1 MAEHD
6 QIEYQWDLR
15 DLTLV
20 NVACTRW
27 LDARGLN
34 ASWKDQIRM
43 QFRNNIDWKERKR
56 AKREYDESCRV
67 WGTEDQ
73 ETEE

>member
-20 NVACTRW
+20 NAHCTRW

-43 QFRNNIDWKERKR
+43 QFRSNIDWKERKR
-56 AKREYDESCRV
+56 VKREYDEACRV
-67 WGTEDQ
+67 WENQDQ